1 MRKSLVAAVAL
12 APLCFA
18 VGHRPAL
25 AQVTVSNGVNTPLET
40 ATANSGAAADIDL
53 TGSVSLSSA
62 TSGVTATTGAPSTVG
77 VTINSNNALVNA
89 GSITLNAINL
99 TTSAGVYANQG
110 TSITNTGTITNSESY
125 TASDSVNG
133 DGIVEAPFANPANT
147 GFINGALFQRYG
159 ILVAGTGIS
168 GAVANSGTITVQ
180 GNNSFGIAIQ
190 APVSGGL
197 FQSGTINITG
207 DNNVGLY
214 TSAAGTVSGGATLN
228 TSTNTTAPSGIS
240 ITGTVTS
247 TGQNS
252 SAVSINGAVNG
263 AVTVYS
269 SITATGFSTTSR
281 SSSDNELYKLENTP
295 ADVQQS
301 AAAMIIGGSVS
312 QGILIG
318 APPVSTTSSTA
329 VSVDLEG
336 GGISDV
342 DEGTGAINI
351 YGSAPALL
359 IGSTSNPIVIG
370 NVSNNGNADT
380 EGTEYGPNPNNYG
393 LIVRGSINA
402 FGTYDGVSATAV
414 QIGGTITNT
423 YFGSFTT
430 PSSNSA
436 PFTVTNNSGVLTAIG
451 TSEAVNLGGGIR
463 VVGSINASSYDANS
477 TAISIGAG
485 ATVPTILN
493 QDFIDSTVSHSTLA
507 LTTPLLTTYASTS
520 EPVST
525 AYGILIG
532 PGAAVGTINNVGT
545 ISAAA
550 TGDNASAIAIKD
562 LSGTVTNVINQGII
576 ESQIAAG
583 VVGDKTSGSI
593 VALDLSA
600 NTTGVNL
607 TQSVDADPV
616 NIYLSTTT
624 SASGT
629 TTTTAATSGTVL
641 GSTVSQT
648 TTTSST
654 ITTTVTTTAAGVT
667 TTAASTTPTTPE
679 IVGDV
684 LLGTGANNVQLL
696 GGSMT
701 GALSLGGSST
711 SSAQATFNVSGAAY
725 EGALTYAGTALA
737 LSVNG
742 ANITTATG
750 SGTTATVATPA
761 ILVDTSTSPLALSS
775 LNLGTSGVST
785 GTIYFAINPA
795 AASGTPQATLLT
807 VKGTATIGAGAQLG
821 IDLLS
826 AVPTSQTYT
835 VLSAS
840 SLVLNGAPA
849 ASALLVDVP
858 YLVNASIAT
867 NASAGTISLTLSDKN
882 AQQLGLNLGQSQAL
896 NAVLAALPN
905 DPSIQSALLST
916 YSKSSFLGVYN
927 QLLPDYSGGVF
938 QLAAAGS
945 DAITR
950 ATSRSN
956 DIENPAGTRGAW
968 AQEFAF
974 GVDRAALGATGYRGD
989 GFGFV
994 GGLETG
1000 GAGLGAFGVTGSF
1013 LTGSLSDP
1021 HAPGADNQSVSEGE
1035 FGAYWQGQFGGFKAD
1050 ARVAGG
1056 IARFSDQREIYQ
1068 TDSTGAITLD
1078 RQAHGASN
1086 GWTATG
1092 HFGGAYQWDIGRW
1105 FIRPAASADYFQL
1118 NQGGYTE
1125 HGGANT
1131 TQSTASDGF
1140 DLQLASRQ
1148 GFQSTGAATLTVGRT
1163 VGTTFVW
1170 RPQVEIGYRD
1180 AFAGTAGDTTAR
1192 FVQGGTNFTM
1202 TPVQITGGGPTMRLG
1217 AKADTD
1223 FYELDFEAG
1232 AEERN
1237 NFYEAD
1243 IRFNIRVLF

>member
-18 VGHRPAL
+18 VSQTPAA
-25 AQVTVSNGVNTPLET
+25 AQVTVSNGVSTPLAT
-40 ATANSGAAADIDL
+40 ATANSSGASDIDL
-53 TGSVSLSSA
+53 TGSVTLNTA
-62 TSGVTATTGAPSTVG
+62 TSGVTAATGVPTTVG
-77 VTINSNNALVNA
+77 VTINSNNALNNS
-89 GSITLNAINL
+89 GTISLTAINQ
-99 TTSAGVYANQG
+99 TTSAGVYATQG
-110 TSITNTGTITNSESY
+110 TSIINTGTITNTENY
-125 TASDSVNG
+125 TASDTVNG
-133 DGIVEAPFANPANT
+133 DGIVEAPFASPSNT
-147 GFINGALFQRYG
+147 GLIKGSLYQRYG
-159 ILVAGTGIS
+159 VLVSGTGLS
-168 GAVANSGTITVQ
+168 GALSNSGTITVQ
-180 GNNSFGIAIQ
+180 GNDSFGIVIE
-190 APVSGGL
+190 APVLGGL
-197 FQSGTINITG
+197 TQAGAITVTG

-214 TSAAGTVSGGATLN
+214 TSPTGVISGGAVAN
-228 TSTNTTAPSGIS
+228 TSTNTTAPNGIS
-240 ITGTVTS
+240 ITGAITS

-269 SITATGFSTTSR
+269 SITSTGYSTTTR
-281 SSSDNELYKLENTP
+281 SSSDSELYKIENTP
-295 ADVQQS
+295 TDVQQS
-301 AAAMIIGGSVS
+301 AAAMIVGASVS
-312 QGILIG
+312 QGVYIG

-329 VSVDLEG
+329 TSVNLTGDGL
-336 GGISDV
+336 SDV
-342 DEGTGAINI
+342 DVGTGAINI

-359 IGSTSNPIVIG
+359 IGSTSTPITIG
-370 NVSNNGNADT
+370 DFSNNGNPDT
-380 EGTEYGPNPNNYG
+380 EGSAYGPNPNNYG

-402 FGTYDGVSATAV
+402 FGAYDGVTATAL
-414 QIGGTITNT
+414 QIGGSITT
-423 YFGSFTT
+423 
-430 PSSNSA
+430 
-436 PFTVTNNSGVLTAIG
+436 TNNAGVPIPG
-451 TSEAVNLGGGIR
+451 TSMGVNFTDASGGGGVRI
-463 VVGSINASSYDANS
+463 VGSVNASAYDANS
-477 TAISIGAG
+477 TAINIGAG

-493 QDFIDSTVSHSTLA
+493 QDFIASTVSHTTLA
-507 LTTPLLTTYASTS
+507 LTTPLLPTYSSTS
-520 EPVST
+520 EPTST

-532 PGAAVGTINNVGT
+532 TGANVATINNVGT

-550 TGDNASAIAIKD
+550 TGDNASAVAIRD
-562 LSGTVTNVINQGII
+562 LSGTVTNIINQGVI
-576 ESQIAAG
+576 ESQIAPG
-583 VVGDKTSGSI
+583 VTGDATNGA
-593 VALDLSA
+593 VTALDLRA

-607 TQSVDADPV
+607 TQSVNANPID
-616 NIYLSTTT
+616 IYVSTTT
-624 SASGT
+624 SSSGT
-629 TTTTAATSGTVL
+629 TTTTAATTGTVT
-641 GSTVSQT
+641 GSTVTKT

-696 GGSMT
+696 GGSMI
-701 GALSLGGSST
+701 GALQLGGSST
-711 SSAQATFNVSGAAY
+711 SSAQATFNVSGAEY
-725 EGALTYAGTALA
+725 EGALTYQGNALV

-742 ANITTATG
+742 ANITTSTG
-750 SGTTATVATPA
+750 TGTTTTAATPA
-761 ILVDTSTSPLALSS
+761 ILVDTSTSTLKLSS
-775 LNLGTSGVST
+775 FNLGTSGVST

-795 AASGTPQATLLT
+795 ASGATPQATLLK
-807 VKGTATIGAGAQLG
+807 VSGTATIGANAQIG

-835 VLSAS
+835 VISAN
-840 SLVLNGAPA
+840 SLVLNSSPSG
-849 ASALLVDVP
+849 SALLVDVP
-858 YLVNASIAT
+858 YLVNGSLST
-867 NASAGTISLTLSDKN
+867 NPTAGTVSVTLVDKT

-896 NAVLAALPN
+896 NAVLTALPN
-905 DPSIQSALLST
+905 DPSIQSALLGT
-916 YSKSSFLGVYN
+916 YTKSSFLNVYN

-968 AQEFAF
+968 AEEFAF
-974 GVDRAALGATGYRGD
+974 GVNRASLGATGYRGD

-1000 GAGLGAFGVTGSF
+1000 GAGFGAFGVTGSF
-1013 LTGSLSDP
+1013 LTGTLSDP
-1021 HAPGADNQSVSEGE
+1021 HAAGNGEQSVSEGE
-1035 FGAYWQGQFGGFKAD
+1035 FGAYWQGQFGGFKGD

-1056 IARFSDQREIYQ
+1056 YARFSDQREIYE

-1078 RQAHGASN
+1078 RQANGASS

-1092 HFGGAYQWDIGRW
+1092 HFGASYQWDLGKW
-1105 FIRPAASADYFQL
+1105 FIRPAASGDYFRL
-1118 NQGGYTE
+1118 YEGGFTE
-1125 HGGANT
+1125 HGGAST
-1131 TQSTASDGF
+1131 TQANADGF
-1140 DLQLASRQ
+1140 DLQLQNRTGYQA
-1148 GFQSTGAATLTVGRT
+1148 TGAASLTVGRT
-1163 VGTTFVW
+1163 IGTTFVW
-1170 RPQVEIGYRD
+1170 RPQLEVGYRD

-1192 FVQGGTNFTM
+1192 FVQGGSNFTL
-1202 TPVQITGGGPTMRLG
+1202 TPVQITGGGPTMRVG